1 MTSSINELSRVLD
14 LHPTRRRH
22 LMVTVSILTIPYVG
36 QGSPGMY
43 GTDEEALWDIVRVL
57 LEAAKGIAG
66 CQCHTNAMHL

>member
-1 MTSSINELSRVLD
+1 
-14 LHPTRRRH
+14 
-22 LMVTVSILTIPYVG
+22 MVTVSILTIPYVG